1 MRRSSERRPARSCV
15 TVAICRAMSPGGEA
29 TRGDNTSGEGDVDI
43 RRAFKI
49 GDNLLEESEG
59 AGEGRRWG
67 VGDIGDGGISLGG
80 GGGVDIMGEE

>member
-1 MRRSSERRPARSCV
+1 
-15 TVAICRAMSPGGEA
+15 MSPGGEA

-67 VGDIGDGGISLGG
+67 VGDIGDGGTSLGG

>member
-1 MRRSSERRPARSCV
+1 
-15 TVAICRAMSPGGEA
+15 MSPVGDA

-49 GDNLLEESEG
+49 GDELLEESEG
-59 AGEGRRWG
+59 TRRWG
-67 VGDIGDGGISLGG
+67 VGDTGDGGISLGG